1 MPENLSKRYKEELE
15 KFREKQKAVRAER
28 SNSPN
33 TPGSR
38 YLEYRKFEQLKI
50 DQMEHPE
57 KYIPVQPKIDV
68 TPEPSPIIPETPIKK
83 KSWFSK
89 LFEKD

>member
-15 KFREKQKAVRAER
+15 KFREKQKAIRAER
-28 SNSPN
+28 SNSSDKP
-33 TPGSR
+33 TSR
-38 YLEYRKFEQLKI
+38 YLEYRKFEQLKK

-57 KYIPVQPKIDV
+57 KYIPVQPKIEV
-68 TPEPSPIIPETPIKK
+68 PVEPNPIISETPVKK

-89 LFEKD
+89 IFDKE